1 MISVSEEKLLSF
13 VLADLVYL
21 YIKIHYDR
29 YNTRNRIRASTRRSS
44 NIFLIVLT
52 RCEGKCD
59 PNSVLTAFSLHSRRS
74 MMTNETEKEQ
84 GIRKRSRNQKKLARK
99 IMFVR
104 LNDDQALVYP
114 IFITG
119 RRASSYRR
127 DDRNKYTSHTV
138 ANVSLTSRI
147 AADDH

>member
-1 MISVSEEKLLSF
+1 
-13 VLADLVYL
+13 
-21 YIKIHYDR
+21 
-29 YNTRNRIRASTRRSS
+29 
-44 NIFLIVLT
+44 
-52 RCEGKCD
+52 
-59 PNSVLTAFSLHSRRS
+59 
-74 MMTNETEKEQ
+74 
-84 GIRKRSRNQKKLARK
+84 
-99 IMFVR
+99 MFVR

-147 AADDH
+147 AADDRLFRNYSRMRLGIPSTRLR